1 MIYLISRIFTLFTT
15 FRVRTMDTNNNS
27 AFKKPPKLQPPLQQL
42 QHYNS
47 LNNQLARLQQNMAN
61 LEENIKLTVEQLKNI
76 QRFGLAH
83 GAM

>member
-1 MIYLISRIFTLFTT
+1 
-15 FRVRTMDTNNNS
+15 MDTNNNS

-47 LNNQLARLQQNMAN
+47 LNNQLTRLQQNMAN

-83 GAM
+83 GAIFMAANRTMRNNAS

>member
-1 MIYLISRIFTLFTT
+1 
-15 FRVRTMDTNNNS
+15 MDTNNMNS
-27 AFKKPPKLQPPLQQL
+27 AFKRSQQKLQPPLQQL

-47 LNNQLARLQQNMAN
+47 LNNQLARLQQNMTN

-83 GAM
+83 GAIFMAANRTMRNNAS